1 MFCKITV
8 SPESVN
14 TVLIVVARGGW
25 VSPAK
30 KFLELSTANKTFHPR
45 QNKSDLWCP
54 DISSTWHFVYS
65 IQRSYLAL
73 PKPRKVP
80 TRTANLAGS
89 HFLTELSSYRKVDL
103 CLSAKCLVDQTT

>member
-65 IQRSYLAL
+65 SQRSYMAL

-80 TRTANLAGS
+80 TRTAN
-89 HFLTELSSYRKVDL
+89 
-103 CLSAKCLVDQTT
+103 